1 LLVFDVDG
9 FSARLEEGEPTVED
23 VGVNQRSNLVVDEL
37 DGNLFMYILLEEQRV
52 TVLENVLYLY
62 PDGQYDHGHD
72 EGSE

>member
-23 VGVNQRSNLVVDEL
+23 VGVDQRSNLVVDEL

-52 TVLENVLYLY
+52 TVLEDVIHLY
-62 PDGQYDHGHD
+62 PNGQYDHGHD